1 MPWKPD
7 YVTTTELGAYIMGT
21 GADMEDEAQLALAAS
36 AASRAVDRHCHRQFG
51 LVDPAQERRYT
62 AHWNRR
68 RCCWVVSV
76 DDLQDLAGLTVTI
89 DGNALTYTLEPM
101 NAADE
106 GKPYERLVVDDLSA
120 SVAKPTG
127 LDGEVVA
134 TAKWGWSAV
143 PAAVQ
148 QATLMQAS
156 RFHWRRNAPGGVAG
170 SPDSGSEVRLLARV
184 DPDLAPALSD
194 FVRDRVKVLA

>member
-1 MPWKPD
+1 MAWKPD
-7 YVTTTELGAYIMGT
+7 YVTTTELADYIVIG
-21 GADMEDEAQLALAAS
+21 DLEDDAQLALAAS

-62 AHWNRR
+62 ARWNRR

-89 DGNALTYTLEPM
+89 DSEVVTFTPEPV

-106 GKPYERLVVDDLSA
+106 GRPYERLVVDPVT

-127 LDGEVVA
+127 LDNEVVA
-134 TAKWGWSAV
+134 TAKWGWTAV
-143 PAAVQ
+143 PGPVK

-156 RFHWRRNAPGGVAG
+156 RFHWRRNAPAGVAG
-170 SPDSGSEVRLLARV
+170 SPDAGSEVRLLSRV
-184 DPDLAPALSD
+184 DADLAPALSD
-194 FVRDRVKVLA
+194 FVRDRVKVDA

>member
-1 MPWKPD
+1 MAWKPD
-7 YVTTTELGAYIMGT
+7 YVTTTELADYIVIG
-21 GADMEDEAQLALAAS
+21 DLEDNAQLKLAAS

-62 AHWNRR
+62 ARWNRR

-89 DGNALTYTLEPM
+89 DGNAVTFTPEPV

-106 GKPYERLVVDDLSA
+106 GRPYERLVVDSD
-120 SVAKPTG
+120 SVGKPTG

-134 TAKWGWSAV
+134 TAKWGWTAV
-143 PAAVQ
+143 PEPVQ

-156 RFHWRRNAPGGVAG
+156 RFHWRRNAPAGVAG
-170 SPDSGSEVRLLARV
+170 SPDTGSEVRLLARV
-184 DPDLAPALSD
+184 DPDLAPALTD
-194 FVRDRVKVLA
+194 FVRDRVKVGA